1 MSPVTHPIRL
11 ASQTT
16 VVPEEAGHCHQQQTC
31 HGPER
36 RSCPTDRCPQV
47 LLLPSSSLA
56 SPLIILKLVGM
67 STGLI
72 PKGHTEREVQLAG
85 SLNKYLAEL
94 LGTFV
99 LIGVGSMAILSAGGN
114 VVAIAFGFGL
124 ALLAAIYMFG
134 SVSGAHVNP
143 AVTLAM
149 MLRGQISGSDL
160 VGYIIAQL
168 AGALLASG
176 LVAAVAG
183 VGGVED
189 TIVGAGGGIDV
200 LELFILEAILTA
212 LLVIVIIRTTSGEGR
227 AAPLAIGMALAVIH
241 LAAVPLTGASVNP
254 VRSLGPAIIAADFTD
269 VWIYILAPAVGA
281 VVGVYVDRFVN
292 ES

>member
-1 MSPVTHPIRL
+1 M
-11 ASQTT
+11 
-16 VVPEEAGHCHQQQTC
+16 
-31 HGPER
+31 
-36 RSCPTDRCPQV
+36 
-47 LLLPSSSLA
+47 
-56 SPLIILKLVGM
+56 
-67 STGLI
+67 
-72 PKGHTEREVQLAG
+72 AG

-114 VVAIAFGFGL
+114 IVAIAFGFGL
-124 ALLAAIYMFG
+124 ALVAAIYMFG

-143 AVTLAM
+143 AVTFAM

-160 VGYIIAQL
+160 VGYVIAQL

-189 TIVGAGGGIDV
+189 TIVGAGGGVDV

-227 AAPLAIGMALAVIH
+227 AAPLAIGMALVVIH

-269 VWIYILAPAVGA
+269 VWVYILAPAVGA
-281 VVGVYVDRFVN
+281 IVGVYVDKFVN
-292 ES
+292 ESNES